1 MDVNSTKDLYDSIKI
16 TYFALNPHLKVR
28 MFKEEIEQEKLLI
41 QPLKESLKKEII
53 NQMYEE
59 MKSTKTQLTSLNI
72 TESDNTPIE
81 ELTDISSSLIYLQKK
96 RKQSVYFY

>member
-1 MDVNSTKDLYDSIKI
+1 MQTALIHCSNANIPIYNYCFNTIKLGLISLIDLFFRTMDVNSTKDLYDSIKI

-53 NQMYEE
+53 KC
-59 MKSTKTQLTSLNI
+59 MKK
-72 TESDNTPIE
+72 
-81 ELTDISSSLIYLQKK
+81 
-96 RKQSVYFY
+96 